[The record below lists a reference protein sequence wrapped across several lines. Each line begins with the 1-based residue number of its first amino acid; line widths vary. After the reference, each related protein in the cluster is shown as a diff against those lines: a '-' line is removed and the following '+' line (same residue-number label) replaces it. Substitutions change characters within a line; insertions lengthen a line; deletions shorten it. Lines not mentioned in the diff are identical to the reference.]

1 MTIRELYERVGGN
14 YEDAMTRLMNE
25 SIARRVLSKFPDAD
39 DYRLMADAFER
50 GDYEE
55 AFLRSHT
62 LKGTALNLGL
72 NRLGQTASDL
82 CETVRSGQAP
92 DPYPSGLLAQAKEEY
107 GIAVDA
113 IRSLDPR

>member
-25 SIARRVLSKFPDAD
+25 SIARRVLSKFPNTE
-39 DYRLMADAFER
+39 DYRLMAEAFKS

-55 AFLRSHT
+55 AFQRSHT

-72 NRLGQTASDL
+72 TRLGQTASDL
-82 CETVRSGQAP
+82 CETVRSGREP
-92 DPYPSGLLAQAKEEY
+92 DPYPAALLEQAKKEY

-113 IRSLDPR
+113 IRSLDPQ